1 MKTIQQKKLSGTLQ
15 KCRMKNPVE
24 YEPVKEIPEPLSKL
38 DKPGSEF
45 FEFVCS
51 LLISNKQLS
60 TADIP
65 AITRAASVW
74 GIFMEAKENCS
85 KYGYFQETKSGY
97 TAKNAHIQALV
108 DCEKILTAFEK
119 SYGLTLLSR
128 SKIDISAIP
137 VRYPDDDDFSGPI
150 IKPYK

>member
-1 MKTIQQKKLSGTLQ
+1 MKTIQQKMLSGTLQ

-24 YEPVKEIPEPLSKL
+24 YEPLKEIPDPLSKL
-38 DKPGSEF
+38 DNPGKEF
-45 FEFVCS
+45 FEYVCS
-51 LLISNKQLS
+51 LLISNKQLT

-65 AITRAASVW
+65 AITRAAGIW
-74 GIFMEAKENCS
+74 EIFMQAKSNCS

-97 TAKNAHIQALV
+97 SAKNAHIQALV

-137 VRYPDDDDFSGPI
+137 MRDPNDEDFSPPI
-150 IKPYK
+150 KINR